1 MIPQLPNPCPTLK
14 EGLALGAD
22 EHKGFVKTFNWIV
35 DFFKKIKDRIPTSI
49 NDRTGKIAIV
59 AGSGID
65 VVANGNTITIR
76 LGDGTNEDKSNPS
89 GVDPNGGGAVD
100 DPGKWT
106 DEKPTER
113 EPPMTFASGS
123 GMFEWDSAT
132 KTMGVGGVMV
142 GRNWVEAEIGD
153 EASGDGNYMVEVD
166 HGTYPYKA
174 KVIKGTGISQAATD
188 SKCYIPIYTVVGGV
202 VTVDRRGA
210 FVVPIW
216 EG

>member
-65 VVANGNTITIR
+65 VTASGETITISV
-76 LGDGTNEDKSNPS
+76 GKGKSTDKDNPS

-100 DPGKWT
+100 DPGNWT
-106 DEKPTER
+106 GNPPAETE
-113 EPPMTFASGS
+113 PIDDDKNVVSA
-123 GMFEWDSAT
+123 GMFAWDPKT
-132 KTMGVGGVMV
+132 KTMGVGGCMV
-142 GRNWVEAEIGD
+142 GRTWIEADVSAG
-153 EASGDGNYMVEVD
+153 SGDGTYVLEVN
-166 HGTYPYKA
+166 HGDANVTA
-174 KVIKGTGISQAATD
+174 KVIKGTGTKTD
-188 SKCYIPIYTVVGGV
+188 DKCYIPIYTVANGV
-202 VTVDRRGA
+202 VTQDRRGA
-210 FVVPIW
+210 FVVPLW
-216 EG
+216 EV

>member
-1 MIPQLPNPCPTLK
+1 MIPNLPDPCPTLK

-35 DFFKKIKDRIPTSI
+35 DFFRKIKERIPTSI

-59 AGSGID
+59 AGNGID

-76 LGDGTNEDKSNPS
+76 LGDGKNEDKSNPS
-89 GVDPNGGGAVD
+89 GVSQNGGGAVD
-100 DPGKWT
+100 DPGRWT

-113 EPPMTFASGS
+113 EPPMTFASG
-123 GMFEWDSAT
+123 MFAWNPTT
-132 KTMGVGGVMV
+132 KTMGVGGCMV
-142 GRNWVEAEIGD
+142 GRTWIEAEID
-153 EASGDGNYMVEVD
+153 DKASGDGYYQLEVD
-166 HGTYPYKA
+166 HGTYPYKV

-188 SKCYIPIYTVVGGV
+188 TKCYIPIYTVIGGV
-202 VTVDRRGA
+202 VTQDRRGA

>member
-35 DFFKKIKDRIPTSI
+35 EFFRKIKERIPTSI

-76 LGDGTNEDKSNPS
+76 LGDGKNEDKSNPS

-100 DPGKWT
+100 DPGRWT

-113 EPPMTFASGS
+113 EPPMTFASG
-123 GMFEWDSAT
+123 MFAWNPTT

-142 GRNWVEAEIGD
+142 GRSWIEADVSAGN
-153 EASGDGNYMVEVD
+153 GDGTYMLEVN
-166 HGTYPYKA
+166 HGDANVTA
-174 KVIKGTGISQAATD
+174 KVIKGMGIKTD
-188 SKCYIPIYTVVGGV
+188 DKCYIPIYTVANGV
-202 VTVDRRGA
+202 VT
-210 FVVPIW
+210 
-216 EG
+216 